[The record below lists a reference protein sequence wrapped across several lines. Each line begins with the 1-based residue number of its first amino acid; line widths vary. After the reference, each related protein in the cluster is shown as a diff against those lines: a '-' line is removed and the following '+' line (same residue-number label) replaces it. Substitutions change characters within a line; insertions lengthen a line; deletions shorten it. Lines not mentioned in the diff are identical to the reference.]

1 MPGISRE
8 ADFVAQAEFS
18 NGLLV
23 LDEFRSPR
31 LLPWSLMPGQA
42 GRTVLLRALPSE
54 LCPTAVE
61 LTKLSQLGVKSG
73 IFSRVRLPV
82 S

>member
-31 LLPWSLMPGQA
+31 LIPGSLMPGQA
-42 GRTVLLRALPSE
+42 GPVLGSRTTAESGHTFLLRAL
-54 LCPTAVE
+54 T
-61 LTKLSQLGVKSG
+61 
-73 IFSRVRLPV
+73 PV
-82 S
+82 L